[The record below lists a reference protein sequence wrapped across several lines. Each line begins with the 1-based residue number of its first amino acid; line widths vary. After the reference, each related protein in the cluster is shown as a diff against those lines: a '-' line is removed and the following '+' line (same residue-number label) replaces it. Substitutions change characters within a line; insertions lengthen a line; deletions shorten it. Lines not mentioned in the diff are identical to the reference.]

1 MSRRKA
7 AGKHRLV
14 RPKKEERPRCG
25 DCTKRGL
32 VGALLVPLAILAG
45 AAFDSVTKAPD
56 AVANVI
62 ESVGAGEPH
71 TVIVTTTVEIPT
83 RPELPSS
90 APDAVA
96 APDAAVTASSAGQAA
111 VAAPQRT
118 ISDTSA
124 AEPCLTARGSGA
136 HPTKEPPAASM
147 SVNVL
152 PGRSGE
158 NRDGK
163 EESRPGRPVR
173 CG

>member
-14 RPKKEERPRCG
+14 RQKKEVRSRCH

-45 AAFDSVTKAPD
+45 ASFDSVTKAPD

-71 TVIVTTTVEIPT
+71 TVYVTTTVAPT
-83 RPELPSS
+83 VRPERAAPEPV
-90 APDAVA
+90 AAAVPDAVA
-96 APDAAVTASSAGQAA
+96 TASSVEQP
-111 VAAPQRT
+111 VIDVPQGA
-118 ISDTSA
+118 TSEVLDA
-124 AEPCLTARGSGA
+124 KPCATARG
-136 HPTKEPPAASM
+136 KEPQASKESPAASM
-147 SVNVL
+147 SVDVL
-152 PGRSGE
+152 PGRSGA
-158 NRDGK
+158 NRDGRK
-163 EESRPGRPVR
+163 ELRPDPPVR